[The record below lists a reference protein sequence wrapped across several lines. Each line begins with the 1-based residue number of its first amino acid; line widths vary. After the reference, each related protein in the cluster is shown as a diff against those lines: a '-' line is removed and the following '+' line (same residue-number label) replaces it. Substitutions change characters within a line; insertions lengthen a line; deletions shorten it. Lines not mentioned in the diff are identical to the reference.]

1 MPNLYVA
8 LIHYPVV
15 NKSGDVITSAIT
27 NLDLHDLSRATKTY
41 GAKAFYVVTPLKDQ
55 ITLANRIIDHWTRGA
70 GAHYN
75 PIRCKALELIQI
87 KQTIAEVSN
96 HIHRRE
102 HSYPK
107 TVVTCA
113 KKYPSSISYEKMR
126 GLLAD
131 ENPFL
136 LAFGTAWGLAEETI
150 TAADY
155 ILEPVVGN
163 TNYNHLS
170 VRSAAAIIL
179 DRLIGTNISE
189 E

>member
-75 PIRCKALELIQI
+75 QPLPKS
-87 KQTIAEVSN
+87 QTI
-96 HIHRRE
+96 
-102 HSYPK
+102 
-107 TVVTCA
+107 
-113 KKYPSSISYEKMR
+113 
-126 GLLAD
+126 
-131 ENPFL
+131 
-136 LAFGTAWGLAEETI
+136 
-150 TAADY
+150 Y
-155 ILEPVVGN
+155 IAGN
-163 TNYNHLS
+163 I
-170 VRSAAAIIL
+170 AIL
-179 DRLIGTNISE
+179 KRL
-189 E
+189 